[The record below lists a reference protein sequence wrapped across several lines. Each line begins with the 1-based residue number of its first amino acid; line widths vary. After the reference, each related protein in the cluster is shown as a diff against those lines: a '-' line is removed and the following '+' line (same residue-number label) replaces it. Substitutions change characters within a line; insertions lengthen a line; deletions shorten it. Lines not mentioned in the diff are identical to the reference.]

1 MKTEKEKQK
10 LEFFRRKESGMNPSP
25 LVEWIPLEAF
35 AGKENYDRALE
46 LENLVQTSETML
58 RGKALCFVTNTRRLL
73 WQSLGQEHIEP
84 ELLDFIDKIP
94 RNDIFCDIGASNGVF
109 ALYAAVKGIKVVCF
123 EPEIANF
130 SLLNH
135 NTYLNTRKINLDI
148 LNFNIALSDE
158 TGLGNIYIEKY
169 EPGGHLKI
177 LDNDQ
182 KRRGEKFEPE
192 YKQGVLKYRFD
203 DFLKM
208 TNMSIPNHIK
218 IDVDGAEEQ
227 VLKGMRK
234 ALKDERLKRIFIEL
248 DEDGIRYNKCN
259 KLLNENGFKL
269 IMQKRVQ
276 NYFGEENFIYERQ

>member
-1 MKTEKEKQK
+1 MATEKDKQK
-10 LEFFRRKESGMNPSP
+10 QEFLRRKESGMNPSP
-25 LVEWIPLEAF
+25 LVEWIPLEEF
-35 AGKENYDRALE
+35 AGKENYDRALR
-46 LENLVQTSETML
+46 LENLVQTSETIL

-73 WQSLGQEHIEP
+73 WQSLGQEYIEP
-84 ELLDFIDKIP
+84 ELLDFIDQIP
-94 RNDIFCDIGASNGVF
+94 LADTFCDIGASNGVF
-109 ALYAAVKGIKVVCF
+109 ALYAAVKNIRVVCF

-135 NTYLNTRKINLDI
+135 NTFLNSAKNDLSI

-158 TGLGNIYIEKY
+158 NGLGNIFIEKY

-182 KRRGEKFEPE
+182 KRRGEKFMPE

-208 TNMSIPNHIK
+208 TEMPTPNHIK

-227 VLKGMRK
+227 VLKGMRET
-234 ALKDERLKRIFIEL
+234 LKDDQLKRIFIEL
-248 DEDGIRYNKCN
+248 DEDGERYNSCN
-259 KLLNENGFKL
+259 KLLNNSGFKL
-269 IMQKRVQ
+269 TTHKRVQ
-276 NYFGEENFIYERQ
+276 NYFGEENFIYER